1 MMSNIQEDDDEP
13 IRRGPGRPRLEDTMN
28 PEWYNIMIQ
37 AGRDGRHITQFLI
50 DLGISWD
57 GHHAL
62 LKRNKK
68 YSEAFNEYLKLCEQW
83 WYNKA
88 HESMSENEGAGFNT
102 KLWQVIMTNKF
113 KQNWKS
119 ERHIDVTTQGEKLE
133 PSKNPIQIEIIRKEM
148 GTDDTNG

>member
-1 MMSNIQEDDDEP
+1 MENIEDNEP
-13 IRRGPGRPRLEDTMN
+13 IKRGAGRPRLEQTMN
-28 PEWYNIMIQ
+28 PEWYKMMID
-37 AGRDGRHITQFLI
+37 AGRDGKHITQFLI
-50 DLGISWD
+50 DLGISWE

-68 YSEAFNEYLKLCEQW
+68 YYEAFQEYLKLCEQW

-102 KLWQVIMTNKF
+102 KLWQVIVTNKF

-119 ERHIDVTTQGEKLE
+119 EKHIDVTTQGEKLE
-133 PSKNPIQIEIIRKEM
+133 PSKSPIQIEIIRKEI
-148 GTDDTNG
+148 GKDDING

>member
-1 MMSNIQEDDDEP
+1 MENIEDNEP
-13 IRRGPGRPRLEDTMN
+13 IKRGAGRPRLEQTMN
-28 PEWYNIMIQ
+28 PEWYKMMID
-37 AGRDGRHITQFLI
+37 AGRDGKHITQFLI
-50 DLGISWD
+50 DLGISWE

-68 YSEAFNEYLKLCEQW
+68 YYEAFNEYLKLCEQW

-119 ERHIDVTTQGEKLE
+119 EKHIDVTTQGDKLE
-133 PSKNPIQIEIIRKEM
+133 PSKSPIQIEIIRKEI
-148 GTDDTNG
+148 GKDDING